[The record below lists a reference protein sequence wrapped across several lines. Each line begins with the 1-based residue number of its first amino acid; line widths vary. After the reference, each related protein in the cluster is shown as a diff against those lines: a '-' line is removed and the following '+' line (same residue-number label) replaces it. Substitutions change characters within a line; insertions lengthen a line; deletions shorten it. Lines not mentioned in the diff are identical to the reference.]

1 MDRCAMAYQYHK
13 EGWNCAQS
21 VAGACADLAGR
32 TPEEVMP
39 LLGGFGGGIGGSHEE
54 VCGAVSGG
62 VLILSL
68 CFPHAQGEDQAAKR
82 NIYRVTKEYRRRF
95 SEVFGLTRC
104 GDLLRAKPGVT
115 DKNPASQ
122 RLGVTAHCD
131 NMIVTAVE
139 LLESLI
145 QEEREGGT
153 A

>member
-1 MDRCAMAYQYHK
+1 MDRCEQAYQYHK
-13 EGWNCAQS
+13 QGWNCAQS

-39 LLGGFGGGIGGSHEE
+39 LAGGFGGGVGGSHEE

-68 CFPHAQGEDQAAKR
+68 CFPHAQGSDQEAKK
-82 NIYRVTKEYRRRF
+82 NLYRIAKEFRSRF
-95 SEVFGLTRC
+95 FEVFGHSRC
-104 GDLLRAKPGVT
+104 GDLLRARPGVT
-115 DKNPASQ
+115 EKNPAAQ

-139 LLESLI
+139 LLEQLVH
-145 QEEREGGT
+145 EERS
-153 A
+153 

>member
-1 MDRCAMAYQYHK
+1 MDRCALAYQYHK

-82 NIYRVTKEYRRRF
+82 NIYRLAKEFRQRF
-95 SEVFGLTRC
+95 YEVFGHSRC
-104 GDLLRAKPGVT
+104 GDLLRARPGVT
-115 DKNPASQ
+115 EKNPAAQ

-139 LLESLI
+139 QLERLG
-145 QEEREGGT
+145 QEERET
-153 A
+153 AAQ

>member
-32 TPEEVMP
+32 TPEEILP
-39 LLGGFGGGIGGSHEE
+39 RLGGLGGGFGGSHQEG
-54 VCGAVSGG
+54 CGAVRGG

-68 CFPHAQGEDQAAKR
+68 CFPHAQGGDQEAKR
-82 NIYRVTKEYRRRF
+82 NIYRLAKEYRRRF

-104 GDLLRAKPGVT
+104 GELLRVRPGVT
-115 DKNPASQ
+115 EKNPAAQ

-139 LLESLI
+139 LLEALV
-145 QEEREGGT
+145 QEERAGQ
-153 A
+153 AV